1 MPSTPLQL
9 ETADR
14 VATLTLCNPAK
25 RNPIGTETAQALVD
39 ALRELERDEDVRVI
53 VITGAG
59 DAFSAGGDLDEFLE
73 TVDAGAAALWDS
85 GQPWSDLYRLLPTL
99 SKPVI
104 ARVDGPAMAG
114 GCGIVASC
122 DFAYASA
129 RSRFATPEIG
139 IGLFT
144 LFVLP
149 GLLRC
154 LGRRNTLDLALTGRT
169 VDAEEAR
176 AMGLVNAVLPDAQAL
191 DRAVAQRAV
200 LLAKIPPA
208 TMGRARHS
216 FSKIEAAGFEEGLEL
231 ARGLRPVFMASEELR
246 RGILGFKSRSSAD
259 TGEPQ

>member
-1 MPSTPLQL
+1 MTSTPVQTTI
-9 ETADR
+9 EGA

-25 RNPIGTETAQALVD
+25 RNPIGTETAQWLLD
-39 ALRELERDEDVRVI
+39 ALRRLERDDQVRVI

-59 DAFSAGGDLDEFLE
+59 GAFSAGGDLDEFLA
-73 TVDAGAAALWDS
+73 TIDS
-85 GQPWSDLYRLLPTL
+85 GAVGLWESGEPWQALYRTLPAL
-99 SKPVI
+99 AKPVI

-122 DFAYASA
+122 DFAYATE

-154 LGRRNTLDLALTGRT
+154 LSRRDALDLALTGRT
-169 VDAEEAR
+169 IDAQEAR
-176 AMGLVNAVLPDAQAL
+176 RMGLINAVLAGLEELDA
-191 DRAVAQRAV
+191 AVRERTA
-200 LLAKIPPA
+200 LLARIEPG
-208 TMGRARHS
+208 TMRRARHS
-216 FSKIEAAGFEEGLEL
+216 FSKIEAAGFDEGLEL

-246 RGILGFKSRSSAD
+246 RGIRRFK
-259 TGEPQ
+259 GE